1 MLFIWLFLFIYFKSK
16 VGLIENDLKRVLGV
30 SDFSIAI
37 ENMPI
42 DFTRE
47 EIEKQFNTYL
57 RMLKIEN
64 RNIELDEIKVVKY
77 NEGKPFYLN

>member
-1 MLFIWLFLFIYFKSK
+1 MLFVWWFLFIYFKNE
-16 VGLIENDLKRVLGV
+16 VGLIENDLKRMLGV
-30 SDFSIAI
+30 SDFSVAI

-47 EIEKQFNTYL
+47 EIEKQFNSYL
-57 RMLKIEN
+57 KMLRTEN
-64 RNIELDEIKVVKY
+64 QNLEIDEIKVVKY